1 MIEKYVLSLPGDWYN
16 VNILTATSGSVSV
29 DKNLGKTS
37 MSATLTPIPDTGAM
51 LSGYE
56 VTGGTINRNVLTFG
70 SSDVIIQPYF
80 KEYVP
85 PAIPEDTLFIYLADD
100 FDGSKIP
107 NKVTAGTD
115 MGPYLANGTLNKN
128 GTGANCYLSQGSSY
142 SHLYIENSI
151 ATRNLMRADNSP
163 FTYFFRVVTR
173 TGGTGGIICWRCNI
187 NSGPGNNYCY
197 MIRCDEN
204 QVNIHTDQWNELGE
218 DFSLTSD
225 NVYKIVVNGFDYYGK
240 NLTTNAT
247 TSFHDVST
255 KGMSTKMISI
265 AATEYGDEADL
276 NEFYGIAGVARE
288 TTSEEDELMKN
299 ILMNQSI

>member
-1 MIEKYVLSLPGDWYN
+1 MIEKYGLSLPGEWYD
-16 VNILTATSGSVSV
+16 VSILTATSGSVSI

-37 MSATLTPIPDTGAM
+37 MSATLTPMPDTGAM

-56 VTGGTINRNVLTFG
+56 VTGGTINKNILTFG

-85 PAIPEDTLFIYLADD
+85 PSIPEDTLFIYLAND
-100 FDGSKIP
+100 FNGTEIP
-107 NKVTAGTD
+107 NKVTTGTD
-115 MGPYLANGTLNKN
+115 MGSYLAYETLTKN
-128 GTGANCYLSQGSSY
+128 GTGSNCYLSQGTIN

-151 ATRNLMRADNSP
+151 ATRDLMRADDSP
-163 FTYFFRVVTR
+163 FTYFFRVITR
-173 TGGTGGIICWRCNI
+173 TGGTGGIISWRCSP
-187 NSGPGNNYCY
+187 NSGPGADYCY

-204 QVNIHTDQWNELGE
+204 QVNIHTNNWNELGE
-218 DFSLTSD
+218 NFSLTSD

-247 TSFHDVST
+247 TSFHDEST

-265 AATEYGDEADL
+265 AAQEGGYEGDL